1 MMQSPLAPTGPASQA
16 PPMFPPSAPAGFPP
30 ASAGPGEFTKMLQTP
45 NLPPPTG
52 RPPAPQPQSMF
63 PTPPSSGGVKEP
75 GEFTRMLNSPFESEG
90 LAAQP
95 IAAPP
100 PQRAHPSGE
109 ATRAFQ
115 AQQAQAPAGAPAQQ
129 GPSEFT
135 KMFKAPPPAPPA
147 APEAKAVKK
156 PAGRPPIP
164 KKQTNYLL
172 WILIAI
178 AVVLLLAIVI
188 YVIVR

>member
-1 MMQSPLAPTGPASQA
+1 MLQSPLAPAGPASQA

-30 ASAGPGEFTKMLQTP
+30 ASSEPGEFTKMLQSP
-45 NLPPPTG
+45 V
-52 RPPAPQPQSMF
+52 PPAPSGRPMAPPPESMF
-63 PTPPSSGGVKEP
+63 PPQGSGGVKEA
-75 GEFTRMLNSPFESEG
+75 GEFTRMLNSPFEAQG

-100 PQRAHPSGE
+100 PQRAQPSGE

-115 AQQAQAPAGAPAQQ
+115 VQQAPAQGGAPAQE

-147 APEAKAVKK
+147 PPEPKAVKK
-156 PAGRPPIP
+156 AARPPIT
-164 KKQTNYLL
+164 KKKTNYLL
-172 WILIAI
+172 WILIAV
-178 AVVLLLAIVI
+178 AVVLVLAIVI
-188 YVIVR
+188 YLIVR

>member
-1 MMQSPLAPTGPASQA
+1 MLQSPLAPTGPASQA
-16 PPMFPPSAPAGFPP
+16 PPMFPPSAPAGSPLT
-30 ASAGPGEFTKMLQTP
+30 SAEPGEFTKMLQSP
-45 NLPPPTG
+45 MPPPTG
-52 RPPAPQPQSMF
+52 RPAAPPPQSMF
-63 PTPPSSGGVKEP
+63 PPSTSGGVREA
-75 GEFTRMLNSPFESEG
+75 GEFTRMLNSPFEAQG

-100 PQRAHPSGE
+100 PQRAQPSGE

-115 AQQAQAPAGAPAQQ
+115 AQQAQAGAPAQQ

-147 APEAKAVKK
+147 PPEPKAVKK
-156 PAGRPPIP
+156 PAARPPIP
-164 KKQTNYLL
+164 KKKTNYVL

-178 AVVLLLAIVI
+178 AVVLALALVI
-188 YVIVR
+188 YIIVR